1 MLWFLSIWGII
12 CIHTEQ
18 AQNATRLVA
27 SYPDDCGCTMFEV
40 ILADGK
46 APQLYSSALK
56 CLSPHLT
63 EESSLGKLLA
73 NLKSDVTADL
83 LLHSSCAISMG
94 IISDCLILHL
104 YKLCHKM
111 FEWEVFMS
119 GIFGNGVIHGQS
131 YFPSLE
137 TSLGRNLWTLL
148 CLYVFWMFQCQVLW
162 DSDQF

>member
-1 MLWFLSIWGII
+1 
-12 CIHTEQ
+12 
-18 AQNATRLVA
+18 
-27 SYPDDCGCTMFEV
+27 MFEV

-46 APQLYSSALK
+46 APQLYGSALK

-63 EESSLGKLLA
+63 EQSSLGKLLA
-73 NLKSDVTADL
+73 NLKSDITADL

-104 YKLCHKM
+104 YKLYDKM
-111 FEWEVFMS
+111 FEWEVFIYRS

-137 TSLGRNLWTLL
+137 TSLGRNL
-148 CLYVFWMFQCQVLW
+148 
-162 DSDQF
+162 